1 MSSTLVV
8 GQLVGVYGVKGW
20 LKVKSFTEPAE
31 NLLQYAPWYLALPTG
46 LKPVQVQQSS
56 FRPQGLLVKLVGI
69 DDRDQAALLGRA
81 EIRVDAA
88 LLPELDE
95 GDYYWSQ
102 LMGLVVLSDY
112 NGQTYCLGRVRE
124 LLETGS
130 NDVLVVEPFKT
141 AAQTLDASLPLAS
154 MDDKERLIPYLPG
167 QFVTQ
172 VDLNAGV
179 IRVEWDPEF

>member
-1 MSSTLVV
+1 
-8 GQLVGVYGVKGW
+8 
-20 LKVKSFTEPAE
+20 
-31 NLLQYAPWYLALPTG
+31 
-46 LKPVQVQQSS
+46 
-56 FRPQGLLVKLVGI
+56 
-69 DDRDQAALLGRA
+69 
-81 EIRVDAA
+81 
-88 LLPELDE
+88 
-95 GDYYWSQ
+95 
-102 LMGLVVLSDY
+102 MGLVVLSDY